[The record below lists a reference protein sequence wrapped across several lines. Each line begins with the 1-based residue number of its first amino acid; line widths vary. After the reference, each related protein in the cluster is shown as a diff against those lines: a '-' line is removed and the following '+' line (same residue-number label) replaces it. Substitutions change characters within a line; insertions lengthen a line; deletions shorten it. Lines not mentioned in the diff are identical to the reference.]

1 VPQKWGI
8 HSCNFAGHRKE
19 SVMTTTQTNK
29 NFAGKF
35 VDDRVGIENKTHT
48 TFVMGYDTNLSGR
61 SLLINK
67 PEEEWTQEDVNFWEM
82 AKKRKSFAVWACK
95 EEHGDKVYKW
105 VKSRTDM
112 KHVTYR
118 SMNSIKKHIG
128 NNIHIHIYTVGDDH
142 PAITGE

>member
-1 VPQKWGI
+1 
-8 HSCNFAGHRKE
+8 
-19 SVMTTTQTNK
+19 MTKTGTSK

-48 TFVMGYDTNLSGR
+48 TFVMGYDTFLSGDNMAR
-61 SLLINK
+61 SFLKCK
-67 PEEEWTQEDVNFWEM
+67 PEEKWTQEDYDHIEM

-105 VKSRTDM
+105 VESRTDM

-142 PAITGE
+142 PAVTGE